1 MDARQRRQVGGR
13 KGFTLVE
20 LLVVIAIIGV
30 LVALLLPAVQAAREA
45 ARRNSCLNNIKNIS
59 LACLNYLDKRKKFPS
74 ASTVP
79 YVTADDSNINMV
91 ADPSNLTSRD
101 PADWQVGDGYSW
113 LFQILPE
120 MENQNLYNLARDS
133 DLEANGGV
141 EGSEKLRV
149 GPFGPNKI
157 VVNATI
163 TSNTDIK
170 RFLHGQTMEAYV
182 CPSFPGGEET
192 KANLSNAFGQR
203 GTVGNYVCI
212 PSTHYN
218 QDGVAPGGTD
228 GSGAVS
234 NSLFDSMSGSN
245 LKKTAGNG
253 VIVFNQA
260 NSSGGGGL
268 NANLAAQ
275 FLRGTLGEASIRD
288 GMSNTIMFTESREE
302 EYASWV
308 SGLSSYV
315 VAVKPDQNQFGG
327 SQVNKALP
335 TNRPVL
341 NFVTPEDAISAIN
354 IGSEIKRMGGASAD
368 AEFFYQKP
376 YAHGDGAKGRWY
388 GPSSAH
394 PGIIQ
399 AGFADG
405 HSTAIQEDVDPAVFM
420 HRVTRSGGEVINDQT

>member
-59 LACLNYLDKRKKFPS
+59 LACLNFEDKKKKFPA

-79 YVTADDSNINMV
+79 FQTDNAPQPIEVGS
-91 ADPSNLTSRD
+91 PSNLID
-101 PADWQVGDGYSW
+101 QNPDNWVIGDGYSW

-120 MENQNLYNLARDS
+120 MENQNLYNLARDA
-133 DLEANGGV
+133 DLEANGPQ
-141 EGSEKLRV
+141 GSERLRV

-163 TSNTDIK
+163 TSATDIK

-192 KANLSNAFGQR
+192 KSNFGSNFDQR
-203 GTVGNYVCI
+203 ATVGNYVCI

-218 QDGVAPGGTD
+218 EDGTGAGQDSGGATN
-228 GSGAVS
+228 G
-234 NSLFDSMSGSN
+234 SLFDSMSGNN

-253 VIVFNQA
+253 VIVFKQN
-260 NSSGGGGL
+260 SGGSGAL
-268 NANLAAQ
+268 SAARSNVLKGA
-275 FLRGTLGEASIRD
+275 FGFASIRD
-288 GMSNTIMFTESREE
+288 GSSNTILFTESREE
-302 EYASWV
+302 DYASWV
-308 SGLSSYV
+308 SGLASYV
-315 VAVKPDQNQFGG
+315 VAVKPKQAAAGG
-327 SQVNKALP
+327 SLVEKRLP
-335 TNRPVL
+335 VNRPVL
-341 NFVTPEDAISAIN
+341 GFVDPAQAISAIN

-368 AEFFYQKP
+368 PEFFYDKP
-376 YAHGDGAKGRWY
+376 FVHGDGNKGRWY

-405 HSTAIQEDVDPAVFM
+405 HSKAIQEDVDPAIFM
-420 HRVTRSGGEVINDQT
+420 HQVTRSGGEVINEGV